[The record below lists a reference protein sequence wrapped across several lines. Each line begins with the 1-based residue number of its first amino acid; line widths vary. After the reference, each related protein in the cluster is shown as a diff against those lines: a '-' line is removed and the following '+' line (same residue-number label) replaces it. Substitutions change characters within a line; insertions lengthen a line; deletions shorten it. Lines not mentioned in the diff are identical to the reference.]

1 VSVGNCPDQ
10 QTLKGNAV
18 HGPDQSRNSRQVL
31 CHPPSTL
38 LSCQLFP
45 SVDPPSLNHRQ
56 KMRPAPR
63 RKCGSELLGAVP
75 GWRARA
81 VAKPQPAATVAAGS
95 AVHLIRSLHFVDR
108 RERGVAD
115 YPEGTG
121 RPFSGYR
128 QPLVFN
134 FEKQGRRCASSGRGL
149 ADDEQR
155 GPRRGAFVPTGVLKS
170 PGGCPALRVG
180 ATGPVITGAGEN
192 LQGNPPAYWVCCRAP
207 FNPAFGAAIKSS
219 PCLPRWKRWPPSP
232 RGNSNPYIALQKLV
246 INAPVRGR

>member
-31 CHPPSTL
+31 CHPPSAL

-121 RPFSGYR
+121 RTFSGYR

-134 FEKQGRRCASSGRGL
+134 FEKQGRRCAKFWPG
-149 ADDEQR
+149 A
-155 GPRRGAFVPTGVLKS
+155 RR
-170 PGGCPALRVG
+170 
-180 ATGPVITGAGEN
+180 
-192 LQGNPPAYWVCCRAP
+192 
-207 FNPAFGAAIKSS
+207 
-219 PCLPRWKRWPPSP
+219 
-232 RGNSNPYIALQKLV
+232 
-246 INAPVRGR
+246 